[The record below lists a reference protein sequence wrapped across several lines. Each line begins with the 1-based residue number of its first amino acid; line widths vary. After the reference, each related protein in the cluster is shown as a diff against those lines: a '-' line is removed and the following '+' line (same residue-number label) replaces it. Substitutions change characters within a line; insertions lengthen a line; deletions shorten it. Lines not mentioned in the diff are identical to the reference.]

1 MQVKKEKVTKVL
13 THLIHQDQLE
23 VCMKDWAEL
32 ADEYRDL
39 ELRHKEYREVLSICN
54 THKRKGKINEI
65 SCADLGEMHG
75 PTEEVYQRSHTSGS
89 SALSKS
95 ISHNFLATRCIW
107 SLTCIFNPH
116 LQPRNPPPLVLGFA
130 IWIENGIVSV
140 LFVLL

>member
-1 MQVKKEKVTKVL
+1 MQVKKERVTKVL
-13 THLIHQDQLE
+13 TDLIHQDQLE

-54 THKRKGKINEI
+54 THKGKGKINEI

-89 SALSKS
+89 PAFSKPV
-95 ISHNFLATRCIW
+95 SHNFLPEIPAW
-107 SLTCIFNPH
+107 SDQEVGQGDRGEP
-116 LQPRNPPPLVLGFA
+116 
-130 IWIENGIVSV
+130 
-140 LFVLL
+140 

>member
-39 ELRHKEYREVLSICN
+39 ELRHKEYREVLLSICN

-89 SALSKS
+89 PALSKS
-95 ISHNFLATRCIW
+95 ISHNFLPEIPAR
-107 SLTCIFNPH
+107 SDQEVGQGDRGEP
-116 LQPRNPPPLVLGFA
+116 
-130 IWIENGIVSV
+130 
-140 LFVLL
+140 